1 MYVLLYSSDRNVD
14 EPIVYLPR
22 PMPASMHITSEHF
35 WHTWTIRYTIIH
47 IHGSYHHNTTYEC
60 HEILLKAL
68 PGPMLFALNCASLRS
83 GHSKLL
89 KVSGQHRIN
98 LEGLD
103 SEILAYQKIRQCLK
117 GLQFASEYPQFSTLS
132 IHWVKPS
139 HTASGLRTLA
149 FSGKLGATWAKNITC
164 WVTIWADARPKKIW
178 QARHGA
184 LRNGWTKYISLSR
197 RMACSSSKHE
207 YHGVLGYFWKENCK
221 NSCILL
227 QLAQQAH
234 SHFISCHFSL
244 CNKQKESGPPSCH
257 LLSLTSWIE
266 FHVRRSIKLQGNAW
280 RPPRTSQSHA
290 YCYRRHKRKNS
301 QRKKYIAQ
309 LLSAAT
315 PEVATPGLKWHVRAV
330 FSAKPRYWKAIRLE
344 EGFFCSQSSK

>member
-117 GLQFASEYPQFSTLS
+117 GLQFVTEYPQFSTLS

-139 HTASGLRTLA
+139 HTENRVSRLWPFQGNLVPHEPRTSPA
-149 FSGKLGATWAKNITC
+149 GWPSEQNTYACPDAWRVHPQNMNIT
-164 WVTIWADARPKKIW
+164 
-178 QARHGA
+178 
-184 LRNGWTKYISLSR
+184 S
-197 RMACSSSKHE
+197 
-207 YHGVLGYFWKENCK
+207 GVRGYFFKENCK
-221 NSCILL
+221 NLRILL
-227 QLAQQAH
+227 QLAQQHIA
-234 SHFISCHFSL
+234 ISYLVTLVYATSKKNQATQAAICFHWPVELNFMS
-244 CNKQKESGPPSCH
+244 ED
-257 LLSLTSWIE
+257 LSS
-266 FHVRRSIKLQGNAW
+266 FKGNAW
-280 RPPRTSQSHA
+280 RRPRTSQSHA
-290 YCYRRHKRKNS
+290 YYYRRHKRNNS

-309 LLSAAT
+309 LSAAT
-315 PEVATPGLKWHVRAV
+315 QR
-330 FSAKPRYWKAIRLE
+330 
-344 EGFFCSQSSK
+344 

>member
-68 PGPMLFALNCASLRS
+68 PAPMLFALNCASLRS

-117 GLQFASEYPQFSTLS
+117 GLQFVSEYPTIFYTLNPLS
-132 IHWVKPS
+132 GLLS
-139 HTASGLRTLA
+139 HTENRVSGLWPFQGNLVPHEPRTSPA
-149 FSGKLGATWAKNITC
+149 GWPS
-164 WVTIWADARPKKIW
+164 ARSS
-178 QARHGA
+178 QAHGA
-184 LRNGWTKYISLSR
+184 ISYLVIFVY
-197 RMACSSSKHE
+197 ATSKKNQAPQAAI
-207 YHGVLGYFWKENCK
+207 YFHW
-221 NSCILL
+221 
-227 QLAQQAH
+227 QV
-234 SHFISCHFSL
+234 
-244 CNKQKESGPPSCH
+244 
-257 LLSLTSWIE
+257 E

-301 QRKKYIAQ
+301 QRKKYQGAIVICGNPRGSNPRSKMMSMPNSMNCGPWIITNTTCSGGVQCKAA
-309 LLSAAT
+309 LLKSHQA
-315 PEVATPGLKWHVRAV
+315 GRRFL
-330 FSAKPRYWKAIRLE
+330 L
-344 EGFFCSQSSK
+344 